1 MTLDLRQKHSRDLLK
16 KHIYELHLID
26 ILKTQILDIKFIIDY
41 ILNKN
46 YQLTESE
53 KLINIDL
60 VLCYQPHIVE
70 EELLKA
76 LNLKRIRKMVLD
88 ETEDQDSVDDFET
101 ISKLK

>member
-1 MTLDLRQKHSRDLLK
+1 MTLDLRHKHSRDLLK

-53 KLINIDL
+53 KLININL
-60 VLCYQPHIVE
+60 VLWYQPHIDE

-76 LNLKRIRKMVLD
+76 LNLKRIRKMVLN
-88 ETEDQDSVDDFET
+88 ETEDLDSVDDFET

>member
-1 MTLDLRQKHSRDLLK
+1 MTLDLRHKHSRDLLK

-60 VLCYQPHIVE
+60 VLWYQPHIDE
-70 EELLKA
+70 EELMTT
-76 LNLKRIRKMVLD
+76 LNLKKLREMFLD
-88 ETEDQDSVDDFET
+88 ETDKDSVDDFET

>member
-1 MTLDLRQKHSRDLLK
+1 MTLDLKHKHSRDILK

-26 ILKTQILDIKFIIDY
+26 ILKTQILDVKFIINF

-53 KLINIDL
+53 KLINIDM
-60 VLCYQPHIVE
+60 VLCYQPHINE

-76 LNLKRIRKMVLD
+76 LRLKRLREQYYKD
-88 ETEDQDSVDDFET
+88 EDSVDDFET
-101 ISKLK
+101 ISKCK

>member
-1 MTLDLRQKHSRDLLK
+1 MTLDLKHKHSRDILK

-26 ILKTQILDIKFIIDY
+26 ILKTQILDVKFIINY

-53 KLINIDL
+53 KLINIDM
-60 VLCYQPHIVE
+60 VLYYQPHINE

-76 LNLKRIRKMVLD
+76 LNFIKLREMVLD
-88 ETEDQDSVDDFET
+88 ETDKDSVDDFET

>member
-1 MTLDLRQKHSRDLLK
+1 MTLDLKHKHSRDILK

-26 ILKTQILDIKFIIDY
+26 ILKTQILDVKFIINY

-53 KLINIDL
+53 KLINIDM
-60 VLCYQPHIVE
+60 VLYYQPHINE

-76 LNLKRIRKMVLD
+76 LRLKMLREQYYK
-88 ETEDQDSVDDFET
+88 EEDSVDDFET
-101 ISKLK
+101 ISKCK